1 MNRREF
7 VGQLIA
13 EMAHYVL
20 DADPQRMVI
29 SLHQE
34 ADGLHVAVLDS
45 VVRTE
50 AELDS
55 IRTAL
60 NQARRPELAGYYGSL
75 AGYDS
80 LGSARLNL
88 VGWQVKGADVC
99 VTDSG
104 TKIDVWL
111 GGDRF
116 DSSNFSLVEP
126 PPHPDGCSE

>member
-7 VGQLIA
+7 VGQLIS
-13 EMAHYVL
+13 EMTHYVL

-34 ADGLHVAVLDS
+34 SDGLHLAVLDS

-50 AELDS
+50 DELDS
-55 IRTAL
+55 IRSSL
-60 NQARRPELAGYYGSL
+60 NQTRRPELAGYYASL

-88 VGWQVKGADVC
+88 VGWQVKGADVS
-99 VTDSG
+99 VSDSG
-104 TKIDVWL
+104 TKIDIWL
-111 GGDRF
+111 GGDQF
-116 DSSNFSLVEP
+116 DSSSFSIDDNEK
-126 PPHPDGCSE
+126 